1 MYVSK
6 VSKKKKKERKVSVRS
21 GMEIQVQGEK
31 GMIKRSDIKEC
42 LSLYCSNG

>member
-6 VSKKKKKERKVSVRS
+6 VSKKKKKEKSVRS

-31 GMIKRSDIKEC
+31 GMIKRSDDKE
-42 LSLYCSNG
+42 YCSSG